1 MVDVVKGI
9 LEVLLQKG
17 EVRLVE
23 LTTLLKVSQESL
35 IDAINTLENLGLV
48 NVERSNDLLVRFTD
62 DARKLLSS

>member
-1 MVDVVKGI
+1 MGDVVKGI

-23 LTTLLKVSQESL
+23 LTTLLKVSEESL
-35 IDAINTLENLGLV
+35 RDAINTLENLGLV

-62 DARKLLSS
+62 DARKLLSR